1 MKKNK
6 PFARKRFGQNFLICD
21 YVIDEILH
29 SANLTTADH
38 IIEIGPG
45 RGALT
50 QAILKSNVSL
60 TAIEI
65 DRDLTSALRVQFF
78 SADKFNLVEGDILKL
93 DWSELLDANLS
104 YKLIANLPYNI
115 STPLFFK
122 IISNRQQFL
131 SITIM
136 VQKEVAVRLMHNGNG
151 KNLKEYG
158 ILSVI
163 ADTLFEIS
171 LICDVPATC
180 FNPEPKVASAV
191 IQLIPKKVTIPE
203 ETAFFTLVKKMFNHR
218 RKLLL
223 SSLKKNQPEILKKL
237 SPSTIKKL
245 ENIRPENLSPSDLL
259 EIHLECLNFQF

>member
-29 SANLTTADH
+29 AAHLKPADH

-50 QAILKSNVSL
+50 QAILKSDISL

-65 DRDLTSALRVQFF
+65 DRDLTSDLKIRFLGLVH
-78 SADKFNLVEGDILKL
+78 FNLVEGDILKM
-93 DWSELLDANLS
+93 DWSEIMEVHRS

-122 IISNRQQFL
+122 IISSRQQFS

-136 VQKEVAVRLMHNGNG
+136 VQKEVAIRLMHNGSG
-151 KNLKEYG
+151 KNLKNYG

-163 ADTLFEIS
+163 ADTLFEIN

-180 FNPEPKVASAV
+180 FNPAPKVASAG
-191 IQLIPKKVTIPE
+191 IQLIPKKITIPE

-223 SSLKKNQPEILKKL
+223 SSLRKNQPEILKKL
-237 SPSTIKKL
+237 SLSTMKKL
-245 ENIRPENLSPSDLL
+245 ENIRPENLSPTDLL
-259 EIHLECLNFQF
+259 EIHLESLNIQS

>member
-29 SANLTTADH
+29 AANLTPADH

-50 QAILKSNVSL
+50 QAILKSDVSL

-65 DRDLTSALRVQFF
+65 DRDLSSALKVQFF
-78 SADKFNLVEGDILKL
+78 GLDHFNLVEGDILKL
-93 DWSELLDANLS
+93 DWSEVLEAHQL

-122 IISNRQQFL
+122 IISSRQRFS

-136 VQKEVAVRLMHNGNG
+136 VQKEVATRLMHNGTG

-163 ADTLFEIS
+163 ADILFEIN

-180 FNPEPKVASAV
+180 FNPAPKVASAV
-191 IQLIPKKVTIPE
+191 IQLIPKKTTIPE

-223 SSLKKNQPEILKKL
+223 SSLKKNQPELFEKL
-237 SPSTIKKL
+237 SPATLKKM
-245 ENIRPENLSPSDLL
+245 ESIRPENLSPNDFL
-259 EIHLECLNFQF
+259 EIHRECLSFQS